1 MWTRRRSERLRWAL
15 GALLA
20 AASATSSAPARADAD
35 LEVFRERFRAGMEK
49 YKAGQLADAIVEWEA
64 IYRELGPARGY
75 RLAFN
80 LGRAYDA
87 YGDST
92 RAAERFEAYLAEVE
106 ARRSSGQELEA
117 LVLKQEA
124 DAKERLG
131 ELARVKGRVKTAARR
146 PTAVQIDSGE
156 PRLSGFTA
164 YVAPGDHR
172 VTFEPGA
179 PSARVVTV
187 RVLAGEEAVVTD
199 PGPPEAPPPPPRAPT
214 VVVTDRPF
222 PAWVLYAT
230 GGAAVASVVL
240 PVLTYDRALT
250 LRDRHDASADLTERA
265 SLADDYST
273 AKTNAY
279 VSLAIPIALGS
290 ATAALAAWYFAGG
303 REREVP
309 KVVAAPTPWVTGG
322 GGAIT
327 AVGRF

>member
-1 MWTRRRSERLRWAL
+1 M
-15 GALLA
+15 ALLA
-20 AASATSSAPARADAD
+20 AAAVSSSGRARADDD

-106 ARRSSGQELEA
+106 VRRAAGQELEA
-117 LVLKQEA
+117 LVLKQEV

-131 ELARVKGRVKTAARR
+131 ELARVKARVKTAARR

-164 YVAPGDHR
+164 YVTPGEHR
-172 VTFEPGA
+172 VTFEPGV
-179 PSARVVTV
+179 PSARVLTV
-187 RVLAGEEAVVTD
+187 RVLAGEEALVTD
-199 PGPPEAPPPPPRAPT
+199 PGALEALPPAPRVQT
-214 VVVTDRPF
+214 TVVTDRPF
-222 PAWVLYAT
+222 PAWVIYAT
-230 GGAAVASVVL
+230 AGASVASVVL
-240 PVLTYDRALT
+240 PVLAYDHALT
-250 LRDRHDASADLTERA
+250 LRDRHDASADLAERA
-265 SLADDYST
+265 ALADDYST

-290 ATAALAAWYFAGG
+290 AATGLAAWYFAGS

-309 KVVAAPTPWVTGG
+309 KVVVAPTPGPTWG
-322 GGAIT
+322 GGALT